1 MSRAFSEATEVFGR
15 RGRDDAVQ
23 AGGDQGPEVHHP
35 NHLLREGPEREGEPG
50 EADQQD
56 ADEDA
61 AVWEAGRGRPLLP
74 LLQDRASR

>member
-1 MSRAFSEATEVFGR
+1 MSRAFSEAAEVFGG

-23 AGGDQGPEVHHP
+23 AGGDQGPEVHHAD
-35 NHLLREGPEREGEPG
+35 HLLREGPEREGEPG

-56 ADEDA
+56 ANENA

-74 LLQDRASR
+74 LLQDRPPR

>member
-1 MSRAFSEATEVFGR
+1 MSRAFSEATEVVGG
-15 RGRDDAVQ
+15 RGRDDVVQ
-23 AGGDQGPEVHHP
+23 AGGDQGPEVHHAD
-35 NHLLREGPEREGEPG
+35 HLLREGPEREGEPG